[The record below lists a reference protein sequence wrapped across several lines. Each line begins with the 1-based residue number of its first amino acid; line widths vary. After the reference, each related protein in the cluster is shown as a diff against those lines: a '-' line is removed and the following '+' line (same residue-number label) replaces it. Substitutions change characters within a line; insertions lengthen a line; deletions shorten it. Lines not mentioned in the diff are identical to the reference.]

1 MKKIQEFWI
10 DFKRGAGKQLLVFGA
25 LFLMNPWSFWYGL
38 PVYLV
43 GLILIWNSSI
53 SKKNEVAL
61 DLYAISYRR
70 IYLFDYRIDLPVLLK
85 NVLQHR
91 L

>member
-53 SKKNEVAL
+53 SKKMKWRWTFMPLV
-61 DLYAISYRR
+61 IVGF
-70 IYLFDYRIDLPVLLK
+70 IYLIIELIYQFY
-85 NVLQHR
+85 
-91 L
+91 